1 MYIVNKEEI
10 KMRDQKARVRD
21 IEGTMKNEF
30 RHALAVNLITQAEH
44 DQYLKELNELTSYIY
59 EKYAND
65 PSFYDEDWNK
75 INQYY
80 EKIMALEF
88 VDTKTKNNLEISW
101 LIEM

>member
-10 KMRDQKARVRD
+10 KMRDQKERVYD
-21 IEGTMKNEF
+21 IDETMKNEF
-30 RHALAVNLITQAEH
+30 EYALEINLITQAEH

-59 EKYAND
+59 EKYADD
-65 PSFYDEDWNK
+65 PSFYDEDWIK

-80 EKIMALEF
+80 EKIIALEF
-88 VDTKTKNNLEISW
+88 VRNRTKKNLEISW

>member
-1 MYIVNKEEI
+1 
-10 KMRDQKARVRD
+10 MRDQKERVYGID
-21 IEGTMKNEF
+21 ETMKNEF
-30 RHALAVNLITQAEH
+30 EYALEVNLITQAEH

-65 PSFYDEDWNK
+65 FIFDYEDWIK

-80 EKIMALEF
+80 KKIIALEF
-88 VDTKTKNNLEISW
+88 VRDIIKKDLEIIW

>member
-1 MYIVNKEEI
+1 MYIVNKKEI
-10 KMRDQKARVRD
+10 KMRDQRERVHI
-21 IEGTMKNEF
+21 IERIMKNEF

-65 PSFYDEDWNK
+65 FIFDYEDWIK

-80 EKIMALEF
+80 EKIIALEF
-88 VDTKTKNNLEISW
+88 VRDRIKEGLETTW
-101 LIEM
+101 LLEL

>member
-1 MYIVNKEEI
+1 
-10 KMRDQKARVRD
+10 MRDQRERVYSM
-21 IEGTMKNEF
+21 EGTIKNEF

-65 PSFYDEDWNK
+65 FIFDYEDWIK

-80 EKIMALEF
+80 EKIIALEF
-88 VDTKTKNNLEISW
+88 VRDRIKEGLEITW

>member
-10 KMRDQKARVRD
+10 KMRDQREREHI
-21 IEGTMKNEF
+21 IERIMKNEF
-30 RHALAVNLITQAEH
+30 EYALEVNLITQAEH

-59 EKYAND
+59 EKYADD
-65 PSFYDEDWNK
+65 PSFYDEDWIK

-80 EKIMALEF
+80 EKIIALEF
-88 VDTKTKNNLEISW
+88 VRDRIKEGLEITW

>member
-10 KMRDQKARVRD
+10 KMRDQRERVYD
-21 IEGTMKNEF
+21 IDETMKNEF

-65 PSFYDEDWNK
+65 FIFDYEDWIK

-80 EKIMALEF
+80 EKIIALEF
-88 VDTKTKNNLEISW
+88 VRDIVKDALESTW
-101 LIEM
+101 LLEL

>member
-30 RHALAVNLITQAEH
+30 RYALAVNLITQAEH
-44 DQYLKELNELTSYIY
+44 DQYLKELNDLTSYIY

>member
-21 IEGTMKNEF
+21 IHGTMKNEF

-59 EKYAND
+59 EKYAGD
-65 PSFYDEDWNK
+65 PSFYKEDWIK

-80 EKIMALEF
+80 EKIIGLEF
-88 VDTKTKNNLEISW
+88 VRDRIKEGLEITW

>member
-1 MYIVNKEEI
+1 MSDCSSIASSY
-10 KMRDQKARVRD
+10 
-21 IEGTMKNEF
+21 KNEL

-44 DQYLKELNELTSYIY
+44 DQYLKEPNQLTSYIY

-65 PSFYDEDWNK
+65 FIFDHEDWIK

-80 EKIMALEF
+80 KKIIALEF
-88 VDTKTKNNLEISW
+88 VRTEIKDALKISW

>member
-1 MYIVNKEEI
+1 MYIVNKKEI
-10 KMRDQKARVRD
+10 KMRDQRERVYSM
-21 IEGTMKNEF
+21 EGTIKNEF

-59 EKYAND
+59 EKYAD
-65 PSFYDEDWNK
+65 DLSFYNEDWIK

-80 EKIMALEF
+80 EKIIALEF
-88 VDTKTKNNLEISW
+88 VRDIIKEDLEIIW

>member
-1 MYIVNKEEI
+1 
-10 KMRDQKARVRD
+10 MRDQKERVYD
-21 IEGTMKNEF
+21 IDETMKNEF
-30 RHALAVNLITQAEH
+30 EYALEINLITQAEH

-65 PSFYDEDWNK
+65 LIFDYEDWIK

-80 EKIMALEF
+80 EKIIALEF
-88 VDTKTKNNLEISW
+88 VRDRIKDALKISW

>member
-1 MYIVNKEEI
+1 
-10 KMRDQKARVRD
+10 MRDQKARVRD
-21 IEGTMKNEF
+21 IHGTMKNEF
-30 RHALAVNLITQAEH
+30 RYALEVNLITQAEH

-65 PSFYDEDWNK
+65 FIFDYEDWIK

-80 EKIMALEF
+80 EKIIALEF
-88 VDTKTKNNLEISW
+88 VRDRTKKNLEISW

>member
-1 MYIVNKEEI
+1 
-10 KMRDQKARVRD
+10 MRDQRERVYS
-21 IEGTMKNEF
+21 IERLVKNEF

-65 PSFYDEDWNK
+65 FIFDYEDWIK

-80 EKIMALEF
+80 EKIIALEF
-88 VDTKTKNNLEISW
+88 VRDIVKDALESIW
-101 LIEM
+101 LLEL

>member
-1 MYIVNKEEI
+1 
-10 KMRDQKARVRD
+10 MRDQRERVYW
-21 IEGTMKNEF
+21 IERLVKNEF

-59 EKYAND
+59 EKYAD
-65 PSFYDEDWNK
+65 DLSFYKEDWIK

-80 EKIMALEF
+80 EKIIALEF
-88 VDTKTKNNLEISW
+88 VRTEIKDALKISW

>member
-1 MYIVNKEEI
+1 
-10 KMRDQKARVRD
+10 MRDQKERVYD
-21 IEGTMKNEF
+21 IDETMKNEF

-59 EKYAND
+59 EKYAGD
-65 PSFYDEDWNK
+65 PSFYKEDWIK

-80 EKIMALEF
+80 EKIIALEF
-88 VDTKTKNNLEISW
+88 VRTEIKDALKISW

>member
-1 MYIVNKEEI
+1 MYIVNKKEI

-30 RHALAVNLITQAEH
+30 RYALAVNLITQAEH

-59 EKYAND
+59 EKYAGD